1 MQDQVHQM
9 CMITKLGDV
18 VNNEF
23 SSSRPVSPKLDKI
36 NDHVKQFILGPK
48 CLEMGD
54 QLQSPRQHRIVREDD
69 PSSRLAGTQ
78 GKMR

>member
-1 MQDQVHQM
+1 M

-18 VNNEF
+18 VDNEF

-36 NDHVKQFILGPK
+36 SDHVKQFILGPK

-54 QLQSPRQHRIVREDD
+54 QLQSPRQHHIVREED